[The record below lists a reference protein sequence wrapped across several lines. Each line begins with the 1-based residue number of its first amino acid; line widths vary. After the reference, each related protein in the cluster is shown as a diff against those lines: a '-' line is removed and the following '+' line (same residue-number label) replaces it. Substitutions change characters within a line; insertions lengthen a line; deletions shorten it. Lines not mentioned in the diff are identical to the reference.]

1 MTTIKKTVKQRAQR
15 VRGRGRPSTDPYR
28 EQMPPRTTAQC
39 SQCGAVYRHKR
50 WQLPGTVTLSPRE
63 RTEMLSVLCPA
74 CRKTKDHY
82 ANGVVTIHWPE
93 QEATRR
99 TILNLIKH
107 QEEWG
112 RRGNPLERIIALEAK
127 GDRLTERTVGA
138 AHRTRPGAGLPRQGY
153 LSVVP
158 REQAPARA
166 MGAGNRICVT
176 GRSAAVVRSAGL

>member
-1 MTTIKKTVKQRAQR
+1 MTTIKKRVKQRAQR
-15 VRGRGRPSTDPYR
+15 VRGRGRPSADPYR
-28 EQMPPRTTAQC
+28 EQLPPRSVARC

-63 RTEMLSVLCPA
+63 RTKMLSVICPA

-82 ANGVVTIHWPE
+82 ANGVVTIRWPR

-112 RRGNPLERIIALEAK
+112 RRVNPLERIIALEAK
-127 GDRLTERTVGA
+127 GDRLTVLTTNERLAQRIG
-138 AHRTRPGAGLPRQGY
+138 
-153 LSVVP
+153 
-158 REQAPARA
+158 RA
-166 MGAGNRICVT
+166 LERAFHGKATYQWSRGNKLLRVQW
-176 GRSAAVVRSAGL
+176 AQ